1 MPHTVILAPAAPVA
15 ALPGAF
21 PVAAFAPTLAQQTS
35 APPVAGQGGGEVTGA
50 DGASQP
56 IGPNGQPTPQSPF
69 GGGMLLIFV
78 GFFMLLILMQVF
90 GGRKQKKQR
99 AEMLASLAR
108 HDRVQT
114 VGGVIATVAEVRD
127 NEVVLKVD
135 EATNTKVRFARSSIQ
150 QILKKA
156 GDRGETSPAEEPEMA
171 SA

>member
-1 MPHTVILAPAAPVA
+1 MSHTVILAPAAPVA
-15 ALPGAF
+15 ALSLTG
-21 PVAAFAPTLAQQTS
+21 FAPSLAQQTS
-35 APPVAGQGGGEVTGA
+35 APPVAGQGAGETTGA
-50 DGASQP
+50 DGS
-56 IGPNGQPTPQSPF
+56 GQPLGPSGQAPPPSPF

-99 AEMLASLAR
+99 EQMLSSLAR

-114 VGGVIATVAEVRD
+114 IGGVIATVAEVRD

-156 GDRGETSPAEEPEMA
+156 GDRGEASPAEEPEMA
-171 SA
+171 NA